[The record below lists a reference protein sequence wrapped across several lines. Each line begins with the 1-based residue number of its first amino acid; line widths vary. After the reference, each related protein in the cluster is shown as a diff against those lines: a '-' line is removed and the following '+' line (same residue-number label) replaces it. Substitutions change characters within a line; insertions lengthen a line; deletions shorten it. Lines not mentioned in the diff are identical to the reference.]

1 MNKDYGLLD
10 LRYLASY
17 YGTLLGS
24 SYRVELNSLEYPE
37 RREGITVVTVQAE
50 RVPFAVENVNA
61 ETLRVQLN
69 FRLNT
74 KRKAIV
80 LADIAKLLGS
90 RNFEIETYRENE
102 SGEETADKAFTLYS
116 FLDMPSPLNSPEVDT
131 GAIMVTYEVRGT
143 ILVTQKGCGAVVS
156 NAIVTELSTQP
167 IDGAIAN
174 ERRIAVLSCQV
185 TNAKSLEPY
194 VETDCVRMKTVE
206 KARSCAYAISAI
218 CLGNSIDRKLC
229 EDIEILG
236 EGGEQIY
243 YVRRTYPS
251 GAVVTKRCLLT
262 EGTLLEQA
270 GAYSQIAITLQEV

>member
-143 ILVTQKGCGAVVS
+143 ILVTQKGCGATVS
-156 NAIVTELSTQP
+156 NHVDTELTAEEGQFEDCKLATLSVTTKLSRTVENRAEIGETVYLPRGTGHCVEYTIVALNLQR
-167 IDGAIAN
+167 AI
-174 ERRIAVLSCQV
+174 ERRL
-185 TNAKSLEPY
+185 Y
-194 VETDCVRMKTVE
+194 
-206 KARSCAYAISAI
+206 
-218 CLGNSIDRKLC
+218 
-229 EDIEILG
+229 EDIEISAEDGL
-236 EGGEQIY
+236 ERY
-243 YVRRTYPS
+243 YYLRRTYPD
-251 GAVVTKRCLLT
+251 GRVVRKRVLLT
-262 EGTLLEQA
+262 SGQILEQA
-270 GAYSQIAITLQEV
+270 GAFSQFAISLQEV